1 MYCPSADNPADLLTR
16 GISAQQLTS
25 AAIWQ
30 QGPPWLKF
38 HDHWPTWDPSE
49 ALLTQLQDDLD
60 MPTHPIAVHCAQT
73 KPTGISQIINIAKY
87 SSLQRLL
94 AVTAYVL
101 RFTQHL
107 SNNTVRHLTP
117 SELTRASMKWLQ
129 AIQQEVFS
137 EEIANLQKQPQNRLP
152 LVRQLRLFL
161 DDSGLLR
168 CGGRIHNAPLSEL
181 TKFPYL
187 LPPKHHFTNLVIL
200 HTHVAQHHSGVNATL
215 TMVRQQYWIPSG
227 RQRVRSLLRT
237 CVICKKTA
245 GRPYPTPDPPPLV
258 KCRLNAVHPFEV
270 TGVDFTGAL
279 YVRSS
284 DGEQKVYVC
293 LFTCAV
299 SRAAHLEIVNDLTVE
314 CFLQAFRRF
323 TSRRSLPKLMLS
335 DNATTYL
342 AAAEELQSLL
352 SSAALSENLAR
363 RGVEWR
369 FIPKRA
375 PWFGGFWERMIGL
388 TKSALKKVLGRTR
401 ATLESLQTLVT
412 EVEAVLNNRPITYSS
427 PDVNDPSPI
436 TPAHL
441 LYGRTITTLPYHNVA
456 ADEISDPTYGDGS
469 EVRRRAKAQAVLLS
483 HFWSRWSK
491 EYLTALR
498 EFHRTTGNNV
508 QTVRVGDV
516 VQIHDDTP
524 RIQWRLGVIEH
535 LNKGSDGLVRSVQL
549 RTSTGTTNRPIAK
562 LYPLEVTSSETPSR
576 NDDANEESNDQEPDI
591 QPMRPIRQAAVR
603 GREKTRMWA
612 NTLRAP
618 PEDVED

>member
-1 MYCPSADNPADLLTR
+1 ML
-16 GISAQQLTS
+16 IS
-25 AAIWQ
+25 
-30 QGPPWLKF
+30 K
-38 HDHWPTWDPSE
+38 
-49 ALLTQLQDDLD
+49 
-60 MPTHPIAVHCAQT
+60 
-73 KPTGISQIINIAKY
+73 K
-87 SSLQRLL
+87 
-94 AVTAYVL
+94 
-101 RFTQHL
+101 
-107 SNNTVRHLTP
+107 
-117 SELTRASMKWLQ
+117 
-129 AIQQEVFS
+129 
-137 EEIANLQKQPQNRLP
+137 PQNRLL

-168 CGGRIHNAPLSEL
+168 CGGHIHNAPLSEL

-200 HTHVAQHHSGVNATL
+200 QTHIAQHHSGVNATL

-270 TGVDFTGAL
+270 TLRVPSMFEAVMVNRRSTCACSPAL
-279 YVRSS
+279 YP
-284 DGEQKVYVC
+284 G
-293 LFTCAV
+293 
-299 SRAAHLEIVNDLTVE
+299 LEIVNDLTVE

-562 LYPLEVTSSETPSR
+562 LYPLEVTASETPSR
-576 NDDANEESNDQEPDI
+576 NNDANEESNDQEPGI

-612 NTLRAP
+612 DTLRAP